1 MLCTGH
7 FTFLCASGPT
17 FDRERYKPGG
27 TSLELKIIKSSSRFP
42 QEHLKD
48 SLTIDLLFVSKTNP
62 WVCHIA
68 TSQSTN
74 QQIILQMYK
83 WAETAE
89 HKATFSKHCMTAPGA
104 DFYQDLKTQ
113 ASLEKYI
120 HVWMF
125 AVR

>member
-1 MLCTGH
+1 MCH
-7 FTFLCASGPT
+7 FTFLCASGPA
-17 FDRERYKPGG
+17 FDRKHYKPGG
-27 TSLELKIIKSSSRFP
+27 MSLELKIIKSSSRFP

-48 SLTIDLLFVSKTNP
+48 SFIIDLLLVSKTNP

-68 TSQSTN
+68 TSLSNN
-74 QQIILQMYK
+74 QQVILLMYK
-83 WAETAE
+83 WVETAE
-89 HKATFSKHCMTAPGA
+89 HKATFPKHYMTAPGA

-125 AVR
+125 AVC